1 MRKRNRVGASL
12 IVNNA
17 TQKFVDGENNFA
29 ESNWVHPQQRNLYC
43 SRKFG
48 VSLFALMA
56 VILSVSSDCM
66 TVSLC
71 TALLSPSYG
80 GHASRTKLVHKQ
92 GPSHIVTTSPR
103 ASQTS
108 TSTTPM
114 ITSSSFQHH
123 LPVSSQSKSIAL
135 HVSFSGWDD
144 VVFQA
149 ESLANSW
156 ATVSLQS
163 SGSGS
168 SSLWAAVPV
177 MYGAGLLTSFS
188 PCVWGLLPLTI
199 SYISAAAQERRDQ
212 QTLLPTVAFCLG
224 LATVFCTLGIAAV
237 SIGSVFGA
245 TAASDDSVMAS
256 TASMILPLLS
266 NSICFLMGLKLLDLI
281 DLPLTSFS
289 LPSPMKTSRGTQGG
303 PILLDASGRTIEE
316 EAVEQTGEGNAL
328 FRTFFLGGSS
338 ALVASPC
345 ATPVLT
351 SILAFVANSEATHGA
366 SMTGALLLF
375 FYTLGY
381 STPLFI
387 VAATGGQALVRM
399 KQQQKVNDGNIWS
412 WSTLPS
418 RLSPWV
424 TPATGGILLYLG
436 TTGLLTT
443 LLGDPS
449 LVGLTIL
456 E

>member
-1 MRKRNRVGASL
+1 MLKRNRVGSSS
-12 IVNNA
+12 IVNND
-17 TQKFVDGENNFA
+17 TQQFVDGENNFA
-29 ESNWVHPQQRNLYC
+29 ETHSAHQRRNLY
-43 SRKFG
+43 SRRKGG

-56 VILSVSSDCM
+56 VILAVSSDCM

-71 TALLSPSYG
+71 TALMNPSYG
-80 GHASRTKLVHKQ
+80 VYASRTKVILKQ
-92 GPSHIVTTSPR
+92 GPTRWTTL
-103 ASQTS
+103 
-108 TSTTPM
+108 M
-114 ITSSSFQHH
+114 IPSSSFQHR
-123 LPVSSQSKSIAL
+123 LPVSSQSKSTAL

-149 ESLANSW
+149 ESLANTW

-351 SILAFVANSEATHGA
+351 SILAFVANSETTHGA

>member
-1 MRKRNRVGASL
+1 MNKRNRVGVPL
-12 IVNNA
+12 IETNA
-17 TQKFVDGENNFA
+17 EEQSIDFEKTCYV
-29 ESNWVHPQQRNLYC
+29 L
-43 SRKFG
+43 SRRKERFGLKGG
-48 VSLFALMA
+48 VSLLSLMGILVLVSSECMIQSCIALMN
-56 VILSVSSDCM
+56 
-66 TVSLC
+66 
-71 TALLSPSYG
+71 PSYG
-80 GHASRTKLVHKQ
+80 GFMSRTQAIQAKMPSRMTSASRVSQ
-92 GPSHIVTTSPR
+92 ASVPS
-103 ASQTS
+103 
-108 TSTTPM
+108 
-114 ITSSSFQHH
+114 SSSFHRH
-123 LPVSSQSKSIAL
+123 LPVSSQSKSTAL
-135 HVSFSGWDD
+135 YVSFSGWDD
-144 VVFQA
+144 ILFQA
-149 ESLANSW
+149 ESLANTW
-156 ATVSLQS
+156 ASVSLQS
-163 SGSGS
+163 SSSGS

-245 TAASDDSVMAS
+245 TAASENSVMA
-256 TASMILPLLS
+256 MILPLLS

-281 DLPLTSFS
+281 DLPLTSFA
-289 LPSPMKTSRGTQGG
+289 LPASMKNPSSRGTQGG
-303 PILLDASGRTIEE
+303 PILLDASGRIIEGD
-316 EAVEQTGEGNAL
+316 AQGSVGESNAL
-328 FRTFFLGGSS
+328 LRTFFLGGSS

-399 KQQQKVNDGNIWS
+399 KQQQKASDEDAWS
-412 WSTLPS
+412 WSSMLS